1 MGIISNDKIV
11 LDMGLEITDYYVN
24 IDNIRINKSQVE
36 DYKYEVSST
45 SFYYI
50 NKEARKKFKPTFKQ
64 HPVVFTTDAIDDIQT
79 QAYTELK
86 KQFTNFT
93 DDFEPTIIVSDS
105 NTASTEET
113 SNTVPAEESTTAES
127 NTTPESTTV

>member
-36 DYKYEVSST
+36 HYKYEVSST

-50 NKEARKKFKPTFKQ
+50 NKEARVKFKPAFKQ
-64 HPVVFTTDAIDDIQT
+64 HPVVFTTDTIDDIQT
-79 QAYTELK
+79 QAYTHLK

-93 DDFEPTIIVSDS
+93 DDFEPITIVSDS
-105 NTASTEET
+105 NTVPVEELT
-113 SNTVPAEESTTAES
+113 TVES
-127 NTTPESTTV
+127 PESTTV